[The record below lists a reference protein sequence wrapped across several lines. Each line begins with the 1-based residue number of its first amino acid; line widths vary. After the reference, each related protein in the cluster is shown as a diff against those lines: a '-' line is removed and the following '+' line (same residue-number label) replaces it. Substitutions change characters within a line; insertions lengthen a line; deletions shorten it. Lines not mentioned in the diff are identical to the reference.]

1 MSIEEMNRALK
12 DFDESLYAREEG
24 EFFLV
29 YKDASPVDD
38 FIGSAYADDVA
49 DYGVEDTL
57 REFGIY

>member
-24 EFFLV
+24 ELFLV
-29 YKDASPVDD
+29 YKNGLPIDEFV
-38 FIGSAYADDVA
+38 GSVFADDVA
-49 DYGVEDTL
+49 DYGVESTL

>member
-24 EFFLV
+24 ELFLV
-29 YKDASPVDD
+29 YRDVSPVDE
-38 FIGSAYADDVA
+38 FVGSCYADDVEE
-49 DYGVEDTL
+49 YGVEDTL